1 MKCVM
6 EMDSELFLEL
16 KEAIEKAVEESCR
29 GERVGVL
36 FSGGLDSTLIAHL
49 AKRYAAG
56 VELFTAGM
64 EDAPDMAWAVKIA
77 AELKLPLNVSVLAEE
92 DVLDLYGEVSMLVPG
107 DLLKVELGVPLLA
120 CCKDARRRKVKAM
133 LSGSGAEELFGGYR
147 RHWEE
152 FEKGGDVGA
161 MLRRELEDL
170 PLGDARRNAQV
181 AASEGV
187 EVRCPLL
194 DEEVGKLAMMVPVE
208 EKFADEKER
217 KGVLRRI
224 ARELG
229 VPAEACAR
237 PKQALQYGSGVHR
250 VLLKRLGGKAPR

>member
-1 MKCVM
+1 M
-6 EMDSELFLEL
+6 
-16 KEAIEKAVEESCR
+16 
-29 GERVGVL
+29 
-36 FSGGLDSTLIAHL
+36 
-49 AKRYAAG
+49 
-56 VELFTAGM
+56 
-64 EDAPDMAWAVKIA
+64 
-77 AELKLPLNVSVLAEE
+77 
-92 DVLDLYGEVSMLVPG
+92 PG
-107 DLLKVELGVPLLA
+107 DLLRVELGVPLLA
-120 CCKDARRRKVKAM
+120 CCKEAKRRGVKAM

-161 MLRRELEDL
+161 MLRRELEEL

-194 DEEVGKLAMMVPVE
+194 DEKVERLAMMVPVE
-208 EKFADEKER
+208 EKFANTGER
-217 KGVLRRI
+217 KNVLRRI

-237 PKQALQYGSGVHR
+237 PKQALQYGSGVHK
-250 VLLKRLGGKAPR
+250 VLLKKIGGKSPR